1 MSINENC
8 NYCDAE
14 IYDGDDIVHEKETGA
29 IYCDEECLVSH
40 IRKHAR
46 EYAELLFDQEL
57 VEKTVQK

>member
-1 MSINENC
+1 MNECC
-8 NYCDAE
+8 NYCNGELYEDQ
-14 IYDGDDIVHEKETGA
+14 DIVYEKEGDVS
-29 IYCDEECLVSH
+29 YCDEECLVSH